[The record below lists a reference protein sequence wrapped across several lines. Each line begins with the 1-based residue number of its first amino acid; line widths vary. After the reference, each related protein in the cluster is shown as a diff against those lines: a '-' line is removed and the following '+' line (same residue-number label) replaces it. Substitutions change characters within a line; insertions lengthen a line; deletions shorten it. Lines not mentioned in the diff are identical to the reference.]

1 MTHNASDLAAP
12 LGAILAVEPRDL
24 TLYTRALT
32 HGSTGEADYQRLEF
46 LGDRVLGLV
55 VSELLYR
62 THPDE
67 NEGRMAHRL
76 NGLVNGS
83 SCAEVAR
90 ALNLAP
96 LVRLGKQARD
106 DGARES
112 DNVLGDV
119 MEALI
124 GALFLDHGFD
134 AARDFVRRHW
144 EPRLTQ
150 QHSAPKHPKSALQ
163 EWTAKAQK
171 RPPEYAITKKSGPPH
186 AMRFEVTVT
195 VKGLDP
201 VTGEGN
207 SKQAAESDAAAKFLE
222 KFT

>member
-1 MTHNASDLAAP
+1 MDQLTEILGFAP
-12 LGAILAVEPRDL
+12 TDDA
-24 TLYTRALT
+24 LYTRALT
-32 HGSTGEADYQRLEF
+32 HGSTGGADYQRLEF

-55 VSELLYR
+55 VAEMLYSSN
-62 THPDE
+62 PND
-67 NEGRMAHRL
+67 NEGSMAHRL
-76 NGLVNGS
+76 NGLVNGLT
-83 SCAEVAR
+83 CAKVAR
-90 ALNLAP
+90 DIGLSP

-106 DGARES
+106 DGARDS

-124 GALFLDHGFD
+124 GAVFIDQGFGPS
-134 AARDFVRRHW
+134 RDFVRRLW
-144 EPRLTQ
+144 QPLLSQ
-150 QHSAPKHPKSALQ
+150 QHTAPKHPKYELQ

-171 RPPEYAITKKSGPPH
+171 RTPEYAITKKSGPPH

-195 VKGLDP
+195 IKGLPP

-222 KFT
+222 QHT

>member
-1 MTHNASDLAAP
+1 MSDTHALSKNLTAVLGIEPSDVA
-12 LGAILAVEPRDL
+12 
-24 TLYTRALT
+24 LYIRALT
-32 HGSTGEADYQRLEF
+32 HGSTGEDDYQRLEF

-55 VSELLYR
+55 VAELLYR

-76 NGLVNGS
+76 NGLVNGV

-90 ALNLAP
+90 GLSLAP

-106 DGARES
+106 DGARDS

-119 MEALI
+119 MEAII

-134 AARDFVRRHW
+134 AARNFVLSHW
-144 EPRLTQ
+144 EPRLTLQ
-150 QHSAPKHPKSALQ
+150 QSAPKHPKSALQ

-171 RPPEYAITKKSGPPH
+171 RPPDYSITKKSGPPH

-195 VKGLDP
+195 VKGLAP
-201 VTGEGN
+201 ITGEGN

-222 KFT
+222 KYT